1 MAHYKAT
8 IEYDGTEFYG
18 FQRQP
23 KTRTVQGVLEHA
35 LSTLNGGTHVPIR
48 GAGRTDSGVHALG
61 QVIDFHL
68 NFRDDLKTLH
78 RALNVILP
86 NDVAVPDLSLAPTN
100 FHPRYDA
107 LSRVYLY
114 TILNTPIRQPL
125 QCRMTLHERVPLNE
139 DAMHDAV
146 QRLIGEH
153 DFASFGRATTPSGN
167 TVRTLKEARVWR
179 EGEKVYI
186 RVEANGFLYRM
197 VRSLVGSLL
206 FIGKH
211 KKTPDWIEDVLAARH
226 RGTAAPVVK
235 PYGLCLVAV
244 RYPDS
249 LPNDLF
255 E

>member
-23 KTRTVQGVLEHA
+23 KTRTVQGVLEHV

-48 GAGRTDSGVHALG
+48 GAGRTDSGVHATG

-68 NFRDDLKTLH
+68 NFRDGQIILH
-78 RALNVILP
+78 RALNLILP
-86 NDVAVPDLSLAPTN
+86 KDLAVRDLSLAPTD

-125 QCRMTLHERVPLNE
+125 KHHTALHERFPLDE
-139 DAMHDAV
+139 HAMHDAV
-146 QRLIGEH
+146 QRLLGEH
-153 DFASFGRATTPSGN
+153 DFASFGRSTTPSGN
-167 TVRTLKEARVWR
+167 TIRIMKQARVWR
-179 EGEKVYI
+179 EGEKIYI

-206 FIGKH
+206 FVGKG
-211 KKTPDWIEDVLAARH
+211 KKAPDWIEDVLAARH
-226 RGTAAPVVK
+226 RGKAAPVVK
-235 PYGLCLVAV
+235 PHGLCFIAV